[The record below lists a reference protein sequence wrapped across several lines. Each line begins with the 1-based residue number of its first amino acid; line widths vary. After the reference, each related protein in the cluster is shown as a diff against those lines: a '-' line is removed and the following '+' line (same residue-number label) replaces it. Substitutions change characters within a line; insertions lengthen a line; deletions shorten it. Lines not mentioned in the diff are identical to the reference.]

1 MIRAA
6 WRWPRYGV
14 WLIPDRKARTSRRGL
29 LAALLLGTLIVGLL
43 LGGSPGR
50 SGAGSLR
57 SPAVASAGVSAPA
70 PGRPALGANRAD
82 VTVPV
87 QARTIAIPRA
97 FLGLSTEYAT
107 MPLVEQYAGLYE
119 RVLSALHVPGDGRF
133 VLRIGGDSSDHA
145 VFDQSAD
152 RLPPWAFPVTPALV
166 ARTVGIIKD
175 LRLRVII
182 DLNTIST
189 TPRLTGGWVRAAIR
203 EANLPAGSLAAF
215 EIGNEPDIYNRATWA
230 GNLLAANP
238 PSTLKQAPLGP
249 ARLPKRITAAS
260 YARTY
265 EAFARALASAA
276 PHVPLVAPA
285 LAVES
290 RHLWWISTLLH
301 RPHPGLGVISAHV
314 YPYSA
319 CAGPGHPL
327 YPTVHKLLSENATAG
342 MAKTIAPAVAL
353 AHKAGFS
360 LRLTEINSVT
370 CGGVKGV
377 SNTFATALWAPD
389 ALFELMRAGVEGV
402 NLHARVQSIN
412 DPFFFTR
419 QGLQTHPLLYGL
431 ILFKRM
437 LGAHA
442 RLVPVRLRSSRSLH
456 LKVWAVREGEGT
468 LNTLNVLLINKGRRS
483 ALINLHLPTRSQAS
497 VQRLLAP
504 SASSNSDVTLAGQ
517 RLDDQ
522 AEWQGKAQL
531 ETISPTRRGY
541 VVRVRGESA
550 ALLTVHVAASTLV
563 APPQLGVGPG
573 PLFGYE

>member
-1 MIRAA
+1 M
-6 WRWPRYGV
+6 
-14 WLIPDRKARTSRRGL
+14 
-29 LAALLLGTLIVGLL
+29 LAALLFGTLVAGLL

-50 SGAGSLR
+50 SGAGLLG
-57 SPAVASAGVSAPA
+57 SPAAASANVSAPT
-70 PGRPALGANRAD
+70 LRAD
-82 VTVPV
+82 QAVVTVPA
-87 QARTIAIPRA
+87 QTPLISIPRA

-107 MPLVEQYAGLYE
+107 MAVDVQHTALYE
-119 RVLSALHVPGDGRF
+119 RVLSQLQVPGDGRF
-133 VLRIGGDSSDHA
+133 VLRIGGDSADHA
-145 VFDQSAD
+145 IFDQSAD

-166 ARTVGIIKD
+166 ARTVSIIKD

-189 TPRLTGGWVRAAIR
+189 TARLTGNWVRAAIR
-203 EANLPAGSLAAF
+203 QANLPAGSLAAF
-215 EIGNEPDIYNRATWA
+215 EIGNEPDIYNRAAWA
-230 GNLLAANP
+230 TDILTANP
-238 PSTLKQAPLGP
+238 PSTLKQASFSPL
-249 ARLPKRITAAS
+249 RLPKRITAAS

-285 LAVES
+285 LAIATH
-290 RHLWWISTLLH
+290 HLPWISTLLR
-301 RPHPGLGVISAHV
+301 RPHPGLRVLSAHV

-319 CAGPGHPL
+319 CARPGQAL
-327 YPTVHKLLSENATAG
+327 YPTVQKLLSENATAG
-342 MAKTIAPAVAL
+342 MARTIGPAVAL

-370 CGGVKGV
+370 CGGVNGV

-402 NLHARVQSIN
+402 NLHARVESIN
-412 DPFFFTR
+412 DPFYYTPR
-419 QGLQTHPLLYGL
+419 GIGTHPLLYGL

-456 LKVWAVREGEGT
+456 LKVWAVREGAGSNT
-468 LNTLNVLLINKGRRS
+468 LNTLNVLVINKGRRS
-483 ALINLHLPTRSQAS
+483 ALVNLHLPTSSQAS

-504 SASSNSDVTLAGQ
+504 SASSTSGVTLAGQ
-517 RLDDQ
+517 RLNDQ
-522 AEWQGKAQL
+522 GVWQGKKRL
-531 ETISPTRRGY
+531 ETINPTSRGY
-541 VVRVRGESA
+541 VLRLRGESA
-550 ALLTVHVAASTLV
+550 ALLTVQVGANTLV
-563 APPQLGVGPG
+563 PPLQLTQPIAA

>member
-1 MIRAA
+1 MAG
-6 WRWPRYGV
+6 P
-14 WLIPDRKARTSRRGL
+14 
-29 LAALLLGTLIVGLL
+29 L

-50 SGAGSLR
+50 SGTGSLG
-57 SPAVASAGVSAPA
+57 STAVASANMSAPA
-70 PGRPALGANRAD
+70 RGRPALRANQAV
-82 VTVPV
+82 VTVPG
-87 QARTIAIPRA
+87 QASTSAIPRA

-107 MPLVEQYAGLYE
+107 LPLVEQYSGLYE
-119 RVLSALHVPGDGRF
+119 RVLSLLHVPGDGRF
-133 VLRIGGDSSDHA
+133 VLRIGGDSADHA
-145 VFDQSAD
+145 IFDPSEA
-152 RLPPWAFPVTPALV
+152 RLPPWAFPVTPGLV
-166 ARTVGIIKD
+166 ARTVGVIKD
-175 LRLRVII
+175 LRLRVIV

-189 TPRLTGGWVRAAIR
+189 TPHATGAWVRAALR

-215 EIGNEPDIYNRATWA
+215 EIGNEPDIYNRKTWEHD
-230 GNLLAANP
+230 LLAANP
-238 PSTLKQAPLGP
+238 PSTLKLAAFKPV
-249 ARLPKRITAAS
+249 RLPKRITPAS

-265 EAFARALASAA
+265 VAFARALASAA

-285 LAVES
+285 LAVERS
-290 RHLWWISTLLH
+290 HLGWISTLLH

-314 YPYSA
+314 YPYG

-327 YPTVHKLLSENATAG
+327 YPTVQKLLGENATSG

-353 AHKAGFS
+353 APKAGFS

-412 DPFFFTR
+412 DPFYFTR

-431 ILFKRM
+431 ILFTRM

-468 LNTLNVLLINKGRRS
+468 NTLNTLNVLLINKGRRS
-483 ALINLHLPTRSQAS
+483 ALINLHLPARSGAS

-504 SASSNSDVTLAGQ
+504 SASSSSDVTLAGQ
-517 RLDDQ
+517 RLDEQ
-522 AEWQGKAQL
+522 AEWQDKAQL
-531 ETISPTRRGY
+531 ETISPTARGY
-541 VVRVRGESA
+541 VLRVRGESA
-550 ALLTVHVAASTLV
+550 AMMTVPVTARLLV
-563 APPQLGVGPG
+563 APP
-573 PLFGYE
+573 

>member
-1 MIRAA
+1 MI
-6 WRWPRYGV
+6 PH
-14 WLIPDRKARTSRRGL
+14 RKARSSRRGL
-29 LAALLLGTLIVGLL
+29 LAACLLGTLIAGVLP
-43 LGGSPGR
+43 GGSPGR
-50 SGAGSLR
+50 SSAGSLR
-57 SPAVASAGVSAPA
+57 SPAVASADVSAPA
-70 PGRPALGANRAD
+70 LGRPALGANRAD

-87 QARTIAIPRA
+87 QASTSPIPRA

-107 MPLVEQYAGLYE
+107 LPLVEQDTGLYE
-119 RVLSALHVPGDGRF
+119 RVLSALHVLGDGRF
-133 VLRIGGDSSDHA
+133 VLRIGGDSADHA
-145 VFDQSAD
+145 IFDPSAD

-166 ARTVGIIKD
+166 ARTVGIIKN
-175 LRLRVII
+175 LRLRVIL

-189 TPRLTGGWVRAAIR
+189 TPRVTGAWVRAALR
-203 EANLPAGSLAAF
+203 ATNLPAGSLAAF
-215 EIGNEPDIYNRATWA
+215 EIGNEPDIYNRNTWE
-230 GNLLAANP
+230 GDLLAANP
-238 PSTLKQAPLGP
+238 PSTLKQATLSPV
-249 ARLPKRITAAS
+249 RLPKRITAAS
-260 YARTY
+260 YSRTY

-276 PHVPLVAPA
+276 PDVPLVAPA
-285 LAVES
+285 LAVER
-290 RHLWWISTLLH
+290 RHLSWISTLLH
-301 RPHPGLGVISAHV
+301 RPHARLHVISAHV

-319 CAGPGHPL
+319 CARPGQPL
-327 YPTVHKLLSENATAG
+327 YPTVQKLLSENATVG
-342 MAKTIAPAVAL
+342 MAKTIGPAVSL
-353 AHKAGFS
+353 AHKAGLS

-402 NLHARVQSIN
+402 NLHARVESIN
-412 DPFFFTR
+412 DPFFFTP

-431 ILFKRM
+431 ILFKNM

-456 LKVWAVREGEGT
+456 LKVWAVREGEGSNT
-468 LNTLNVLLINKGRRS
+468 LNTLKVLLINKGRRS
-483 ALINLHLPTRSQAS
+483 ALINLHLPTSSRAS

-504 SASSNSDVTLAGQ
+504 SASSTSNVTLAGQ
-517 RLDDQ
+517 RLDNQ

-531 ETISPTRRGY
+531 ETISPTSRGY

-563 APPQLGVGPG
+563 APPQLGLGPG

>member
-1 MIRAA
+1 M
-6 WRWPRYGV
+6 
-14 WLIPDRKARTSRRGL
+14 
-29 LAALLLGTLIVGLL
+29 LAALLLGTLIAGLL
-43 LGGSPGR
+43 LGSPAR
-50 SGAGSLR
+50 SGAGSLG
-57 SPAVASAGVSAPA
+57 SPAAAGADVSAPM
-70 PGRPALGANRAD
+70 LRAD
-82 VTVPV
+82 QAVVTVPA
-87 QARTIAIPRA
+87 QAPLISIPRA

-107 MPLVEQYAGLYE
+107 MAVNVRHTVLYE
-119 RVLSALHVPGDGRF
+119 RVLSLLQVPGDGRF
-133 VLRIGGDSSDHA
+133 VLRIGGDSADHA
-145 VFDQSAD
+145 IFDQSAD

-215 EIGNEPDIYNRATWA
+215 EIGNEPDIYNRAAWA
-230 GNLLAANP
+230 TDILTANP
-238 PSTLKQAPLGP
+238 PSILKQATLSPL
-249 ARLPKRITAAS
+249 RLPKRITATS

-265 EAFARALASAA
+265 LAFARALASAA
-276 PHVPLVAPA
+276 PEVPLVAPA
-285 LAVES
+285 LAIAT
-290 RHLWWISTLLH
+290 RHLPWVSTLLH
-301 RPHPGLGVISAHV
+301 RPHPGLRVVSAHV

-319 CAGPGHPL
+319 CARPGQPL
-327 YPTVHKLLSENATAG
+327 YPTVQTLLGENATAG
-342 MAKTIAPAVAL
+342 MARTIAPAVGL

-370 CGGVKGV
+370 CGGVNGV

-412 DPFFFTR
+412 DPFYYTPR
-419 QGLQTHPLLYGL
+419 GIQTHPLLYGL

-456 LKVWAVREGEGT
+456 LKVWAVREGAGSNT
-468 LNTLNVLLINKGRRS
+468 LNTLNVLVINKGSRS
-483 ALINLHLPTRSQAS
+483 ALINLHLPTSSQAS

-504 SASSNSDVTLAGQ
+504 SASSTSGVTLAGQ
-517 RLDDQ
+517 RLDNQ
-522 AEWQGKAQL
+522 AVWQGKERL
-531 ETISPTRRGY
+531 ETINPTAKGY
-541 VVRVRGESA
+541 VLRVRGESA
-550 ALLTVHVAASTLV
+550 ALLTVQVGASTLV
-563 APPQLGVGPG
+563 PPLQLSQPSGG